1 MKQIKT
7 IILLSLMMAM
17 AAKVQAQYTLSYTY
31 DESGNR
37 VQRIAILDVKK
48 MAQNTVND
56 SITSKDTA
64 VMNTILAEI
73 DRIAETSSGVLQESD
88 SNNTLLESA
97 IINVYPN
104 PASDKV
110 VVSYSST
117 CPKCVL
123 RIFDI
128 EAKQVLETTGIDT
141 QTEIDVSNLRIG
153 SYFLT
158 ITTEDGKSQ
167 GWKIVKK

>member
-1 MKQIKT
+1 
-7 IILLSLMMAM
+7 M

-37 VQRIAILDVKK
+37 VQRTAILDVQK

-56 SITSKDTA
+56 SITPKDTA

-73 DRIAETSSGVLQESD
+73 DRIAETSAGVLQELD

-110 VVSYSST
+110 VVSYTTS
-117 CPKCVL
+117 CPKCEL
-123 RIFDI
+123 RIFNI
-128 EAKQVLETTGIDT
+128 EAKQVLETTGIDM

-153 SYFLT
+153 TYYLT

>member
-1 MKQIKT
+1 MKKT
-7 IILLSLMMAM
+7 KIIILLCLLVFM
-17 AAKVQAQYTLSYTY
+17 AAKVQAQYTLTYTY

-37 VQRIAILDVKK
+37 VQRTAILDVQK

-56 SITSKDTA
+56 SITPKDTA

-73 DRIAETSSGVLQESD
+73 DSVAETNARVIQETD

-110 VVSYSST
+110 VVSYSAT
-117 CPKCVL
+117 CQKCVL
-123 RIFDI
+123 RIYNI
-128 EAKQVLETTGIDT
+128 EAKQVFETTGIDL
-141 QTEIDVSNLRIG
+141 QTEIDVSNLKIG
-153 SYFLT
+153 SYYLT

>member
-7 IILLSLMMAM
+7 IILLCIILAM

-37 VQRIAILDVKK
+37 VQRIATLDVKK
-48 MAQNTVND
+48 IAQNTVND
-56 SITSKDTA
+56 SITPKDTA

-73 DRIAETSSGVLQESD
+73 DRIAETSAGILQESD

-97 IINVYPN
+97 IMNVYPN
-104 PASDKV
+104 PASDKI
-110 VVSYSST
+110 VVSYSAT

-123 RIFDI
+123 RIYNI
-128 EAKQVLETTGIDT
+128 EAKQVFETTDIDT
-141 QTEIDVSNLRIG
+141 KTEIDVSNFRIG

-167 GWKIVKK
+167 GWKIVKR

>member
-1 MKQIKT
+1 MKQTK
-7 IILLSLMMAM
+7 IIMLLCLLVFMAT
-17 AAKVQAQYTLSYTY
+17 KLQAQYSLSYTY

-37 VQRIAILDVKK
+37 VQRTAILDVQK

-56 SITSKDTA
+56 SITPKDTA
-64 VMNTILAEI
+64 VMNTILADI
-73 DRIAETSSGVLQESD
+73 DRIAETSASTIQEPD

-97 IINVYPN
+97 IMNVYPN

-110 VVSYSST
+110 VVSYTTS
-117 CPKCVL
+117 CPKCEL
-123 RIFDI
+123 RIFNI
-128 EAKQVLETTGIDT
+128 EAKQVYEAKGINKE
-141 QTEIDVSNLRIG
+141 TEIDVSNLRVG
-153 SYFLT
+153 TYYLT